1 MSADFPSNLS
11 NPFSQSGTTG
21 ITHLMVTSA
30 AVKINHG
37 AIILISKHIVMLR
50 KVMLAEKGPSLV
62 VILIMTILGL
72 AGLFSLSMAALV
84 IGLVLLGLAG
94 LAIWSRMNSR
104 TFALELEMSS
114 GNKFYMYS
122 KDERFI
128 EQVIEKITAQIEDGT
143 CGKLEVDVLAKSQHE
158 LP

>member
-1 MSADFPSNLS
+1 MSAHGPYTPTRDELVQAISHKPV
-11 NPFSQSGTTG
+11 NPA
-21 ITHLMVTSA
+21 L
-30 AVKINHG
+30 K
-37 AIILISKHIVMLR
+37 
-50 KVMLAEKGPSLV
+50 
-62 VILIMTILGL
+62 LG
-72 AGLFSLSMAALV
+72 ALV
-84 IGLVLLGLAG
+84 LGLAG